1 MINDIKPLI
10 TIVTPSFNQGQFI
23 EETILS
29 VLNQT
34 YKNIQYIIVDGGS
47 TDNTMEVVEKYR
59 DRVSLISDKLNVP
72 AKFCGGNTIKMV
84 EGNINCN

>member
-1 MINDIKPLI
+1 MNNQILV

-47 TDNTMEVVEKYR
+47 TDNTMEVVGK
-59 DRVSLISDKLNVP
+59 IS
-72 AKFCGGNTIKMV
+72 
-84 EGNINCN
+84 